1 MRLIP
6 KRTKLQNTIWKS
18 YTIWDLLVMA
28 VFFAAVILIAMSNIP
43 LKIKI
48 AICLVWGVIGIVMF
62 FPFNEDL
69 LYKSFIRLV
78 NFIFSNKVFKKL
90 SDKKSTIDML
100 IPYRDIEEDGTI
112 KYPGYLGAVIEIQ
125 SKNFGLLDS
134 VEQDINIEDFAL
146 ALKNIDPSRGC
157 DLVKIDRPIIL
168 DEWEDELLRKI
179 ENTKEDDLIRKNIL
193 ISRHMQIS
201 DLNTEKPL
209 YRPFYYMV
217 VYANNAR
224 DLNEITSNVEYCLE
238 MAGLNPK
245 ILDDKKDVAIF
256 LKYCNTRHFDE
267 REIDSLDE
275 SEYLDWIKPE
285 MIKIKS
291 ECYTIDDINAVNL
304 AISDYPVEVGN
315 AWGADLFNIDNT
327 KVVMH
332 IKGVEQGLAIKR
344 IDKAVNE
351 LLSRE
356 DSLHKA
362 SEVLNQETHVQTMK
376 ELLVS
381 LQNSNEHLYD
391 VSLTVTGFA
400 NNKENIY
407 QLKKSLRREIQNK
420 GFKVNN
426 LIHLQ
431 LDAIINS
438 NISQQSSLKFLE
450 RGINSTSLAAVFPFV
465 FSSIIEENGI
475 LIGYNNYPV
484 IIDIWKRGDDYQNS
498 NGMIVG
504 TSGSG
509 KSYFLKT
516 ALVNLY
522 SDHCNIFILDPENE
536 YNILCNNLGGDM
548 IDAGTATHG
557 MINPFHIYQILTE
570 EGTDASPEVVYSSHL
585 RTLES
590 FFRIIFEGATSE
602 VLETINNAVTLM
614 YKKHEITEE
623 TDVSKFPADKFPI
636 FEDLLAELKTQEKEE
651 KSTVYKGNIQRAIT
665 YVVKF
670 TKGGRYAALW
680 NGKSTLET
688 NSDFTVFNF
697 QSLFSNKN
705 HIVANAQ
712 MLLIFRFLEQEIIN
726 RREKNIF
733 NKETEHTM
741 IVADE
746 AHLFIDPKFPI
757 ALEFFY
763 QMTKR
768 IRKYGGSFI
777 PATQSI
783 SDWNAT
789 EELSSKTTAILKE
802 SQYNFILKLKPNGV
816 EDLAELYRA
825 GSGINDSEKR
835 AIVKAKTGGMFFIGN
850 DKQHSFFQVVASE
863 YVESLFSTR
872 NAEIDVF
879 TRVLEE
885 IEESQSE
892 EEAEKVRFEETIQDN
907 TKEKEDLRDFV
918 CREFDNRSE
927 DESEE
932 KIMREI
938 DQEER

>member
-6 KRTKLQNTIWKS
+6 KKTKLQNTVWKS

-28 VFFAAVILIAMSNIP
+28 VFFAAVILIALSNMTIKARIGICVVWGLIGLVMFIP
-43 LKIKI
+43 LGEE
-48 AICLVWGVIGIVMF
+48 LV
-62 FPFNEDL
+62 
-69 LYKSFIRLV
+69 YKSFVRLIK
-78 NFIFSNKVFKKL
+78 FIFSTKSFKKGVAGT
-90 SDKKSTIDML
+90 KSTIDAL
-100 IPYRDIEEDGTI
+100 IPYRDIEDDGTI

-134 VEQDINIEDFAL
+134 VEQDINIEDFAM
-146 ALKNIDPSRGC
+146 ALKNIDPMKGC

-168 DEWEDELLRKI
+168 DDWEDDLMDKI
-179 ENTKEDDLIRKNIL
+179 DNTKEDDIIRKNIL
-193 ISRHMQIS
+193 ISRAMQIAE
-201 DLNTEKPL
+201 LNTEKPL

-217 VYANNAR
+217 VYASNER
-224 DLNEITSNVEYCLE
+224 DLKDIIDNVEYSLQS
-238 MAGLNPK
+238 AGLNPR
-245 ILDDKKDVAIF
+245 LLEKKDVAIF

-267 REIDSLDE
+267 REIDKLDE
-275 SEYLDWIKPE
+275 SEYLDWIKANE
-285 MIKIKS
+285 IKIKS
-291 ECYTIDDINAVNL
+291 EYYTIDNINAVNI

-356 DSLHKA
+356 DTLYKA
-362 SEVLNQETHVQTMK
+362 SEVLNQETHVETMR
-376 ELLVS
+376 ELLIS
-381 LQNSNEHLYD
+381 LQNSNEYLYD
-391 VSLTVTGFA
+391 VSFTITGFA

-407 QLKKSLRREIQNK
+407 QLKKNLRKEVQNK
-420 GFKVNN
+420 GFKVNALVN
-426 LIHLQ
+426 LQ
-431 LDAIINS
+431 LEALINS
-438 NISQQSSLKFLE
+438 NISQQSSLKLVE

-465 FSSIIEENGI
+465 FSSIIEEKG
-475 LIGYNNYPV
+475 LLLGYNNYPV

-516 ALVNLY
+516 LLVNLY
-522 SDHCNIFILDPENE
+522 SEKCNIFILDPENE
-536 YNILCNNLGGDM
+536 YNILCHNLGGDM
-548 IDAGTATHG
+548 IDAGTAVKG

-570 EGTDASPEVVYSSHL
+570 DGGEASPEIVYSSHL

-602 VLETINNAVTLM
+602 VLETINNTVTVM
-614 YKKHEITEE
+614 YKKKGITEE
-623 TDVSKFPADKFPI
+623 TDVSHFTADQFPT
-636 FEDLLAELKTQEKEE
+636 FEDLLEELKTQEKSEQ
-651 KSTVYKGNIQRAIT
+651 KDIHQGNIQRAIT
-665 YVVKF
+665 YVYKF

-680 NGKSTLET
+680 NGYSTLET

-705 HIVANAQ
+705 NVVANAQ

-726 RREKNIF
+726 RREKNLLSLDD
-733 NKETEHTM
+733 EHT
-741 IVADE
+741 IIIADE

-768 IRKYGGSFI
+768 IRKYAGSFI

-802 SQYNFILKLKPNGV
+802 SQYNFILKLKPNGA
-816 EDLAELYRA
+816 EDLVDLYRA

-835 AIVKAKTGGMFFIGN
+835 TIIKAKTGGMFFIGN

-863 YVESLFSTR
+863 YVESIFSSR
-872 NAEIDVF
+872 NAKIDLFTEILDDINANNENIEVEEPESADLNEEAESDDV
-879 TRVLEE
+879 
-885 IEESQSE
+885 IEESIPDE
-892 EEAEKVRFEETIQDN
+892 TEGVRN
-907 TKEKEDLRDFV
+907 
-918 CREFDNRSE
+918 
-927 DESEE
+927 
-932 KIMREI
+932 
-938 DQEER
+938 